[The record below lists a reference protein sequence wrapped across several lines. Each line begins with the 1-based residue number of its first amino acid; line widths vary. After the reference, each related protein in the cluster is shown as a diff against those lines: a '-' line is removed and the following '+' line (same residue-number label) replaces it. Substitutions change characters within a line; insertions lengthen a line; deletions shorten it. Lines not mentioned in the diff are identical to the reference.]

1 MTVFATES
9 LVYVERLRLNINVN
23 CRRWG
28 LWLITPN
35 IVLSF
40 LASLCFILASIF
52 NWCDYRSMHVAG
64 ILNHSIDKY
73 AGSVFKAPSDR
84 YLKTHHSFINQ
95 KLRFLFISK

>member
-52 NWCDYRSMHVAG
+52 NWCDYRSMHVTG

-84 YLKTHHSFINQ
+84 YLKPRHIFINQ
-95 KLRFLFISK
+95 KLSFLLIFK